1 MPRSSTSE
9 RPSGQGRCGVRHAKS
24 PVASPQSRGGCTLA
38 LTAWRQ
44 RPYEVATPS
53 GRRTAACI
61 GVRHSL
67 CCTGLQ
73 PLLHTVAASGAQAV
87 AASELQHAHLATVA
101 VEDPQQPHVRE
112 VLEPLERVAGV
123 GAAPHAQP
131 RPRRAGKPRLSWRP
145 VLLKEARLDV
155 ADGREAVSG
164 AATAAAAAAAA
175 AAAWRGCQGQLVVEA
190 AEVTRHVAS
199 QLVQAAMELAAL
211 SLRRSGSR
219 EDLSLRRLRL
229 CADLTGDRGWLPLHS
244 KRGVA
249 K

>member
-44 RPYEVATPS
+44 RPYEVAIRAW
-53 GRRTAACI
+53 GGDTASDAQGC
-61 GVRHSL
+61 SL
-67 CCTGLQ
+67 CCTRLQ
-73 PLLHTVAASGAQAV
+73 PLVQR
-87 AASELQHAHLATVA
+87 HAHLATVA

-112 VLEPLERVAGV
+112 VLEPFERVAGV
-123 GAAPHAQP
+123 GAAAHAQP
-131 RPRRAGKPRLSWRP
+131 RARRAGKPRLSWRP

-164 AATAAAAAAAA
+164 AATAAAAAAS
-175 AAAWRGCQGQLVVEA
+175 AWRGCQGQLVVEA

-211 SLRRSGSR
+211 SLRRSGSC